1 MLIKQSVCS
10 TFFPQ
15 VKALLVRLIGHSK
28 LAACVDIRVWL
39 SVSLWAY
46 LLQETCRF
54 CFLKESFK

>member
-28 LAACVDIRVWL
+28 LAACVDVRVWL
-39 SVSLWAY
+39 SVSLWA
-46 LLQETCRF
+46 L
-54 CFLKESFK
+54 